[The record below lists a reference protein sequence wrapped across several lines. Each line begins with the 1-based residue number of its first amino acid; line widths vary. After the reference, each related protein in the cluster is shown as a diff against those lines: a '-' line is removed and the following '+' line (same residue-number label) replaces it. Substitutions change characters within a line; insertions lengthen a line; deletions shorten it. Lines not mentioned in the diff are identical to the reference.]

1 MPACPDPDGSL
12 VAATA
17 MAEALAAS
25 HNTNKEPHAQ
35 ALYKDC
41 WTGDLIPPP
50 STVDESG
57 PLAATAV
64 DDGLR
69 NHRPRSA
76 RLPRRPKESKAKP
89 ETGRA
94 SGRDRDGPSVEHE
107 VVGVLFKKRTIN
119 NLSNK

>member
-69 NHRPRSA
+69 NQRPRSA
-76 RLPRRPKESKAKP
+76 RLPRSPKERTAKP
-89 ETGRA
+89 DEDTDKQAVWMVQNGSEER
-94 SGRDRDGPSVEHE
+94 GVGKEGDRRGN
-107 VVGVLFKKRTIN
+107 T
-119 NLSNK
+119 